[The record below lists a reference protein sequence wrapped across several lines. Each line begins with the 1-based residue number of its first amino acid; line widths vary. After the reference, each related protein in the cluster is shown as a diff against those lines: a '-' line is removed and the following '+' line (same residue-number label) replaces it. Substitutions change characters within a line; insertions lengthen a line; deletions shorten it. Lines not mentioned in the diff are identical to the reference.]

1 VFAQRLEMYK
11 TDKMLRRGAKLHA
24 RANLVTYAGLNIS
37 LLVIDHP
44 EKETNLCLKSNWA
57 LYYKHFYTCNLSLFT
72 GNLAVVDPSA

>member
-1 VFAQRLEMYK
+1 MYK

-24 RANLVTYAGLNIS
+24 RANLVTYADLNIS

-57 LYYKHFYTCNLSLFT
+57 QCYKHFYTCNLSLFT